1 MAEKQVRAF
10 IPTKSQVLKY
20 KQSVYY
26 IRGVYLMLLSKII
39 KLTTDIESRR
49 TSLYQ
54 AANQKGQNSKEVLAI
69 SKNLDKDIIELQ
81 KFLLPK

>member
-1 MAEKQVRAF
+1 
-10 IPTKSQVLKY
+10 
-20 KQSVYY
+20 
-26 IRGVYLMLLSKII
+26 MLLSKII